1 MTKICVTDSK
11 NYVMYSGR
19 GKSRRAMM
27 NKRWALSNQVK
38 RTTLNTQNEGRW
50 WLEIKQDSTQSNK
63 TMTDRYRCG
72 PKNSNWHDKEMADRY
87 RCGLDSNW
95 HDEWPIDIGA
105 VLTRKTQTDRKMADR
120 YRCGLDSDWHDEWP
134 IDIGAV
140 PTQTDRK
147 MVDRYRCGPD
157 SDWHDEWPID
167 IGAVPETELIG
178 RMIWSSG
185 PKPKD
190 DKMKIPADPVGGDMP

>member
-1 MTKICVTDSK
+1 MDKTRLKETALCGLYKDAKCRVPNNMTKICVTDSK

-38 RTTLNTQNEGRW
+38 RTTLNAQNEGRW

-140 PTQTDRK
+140 PEAK
-147 MVDRYRCGPD
+147 LIGRC
-157 SDWHDEWPID
+157 PID
-167 IGAVPETELIG
+167 IGAAPETELIG
-178 RMIWSSG
+178 RWPIDIG
-185 PKPKD
+185 AAPT
-190 DKMKIPADPVGGDMP
+190 